1 MIRSA
6 TGLLGIA
13 IAIAAAAIGFTG
25 FASHA
30 AAAGRWVFCTA
41 LVLTGI
47 ALLHGPRTVT

>member
-13 IAIAAAAIGFTG
+13 IAAALIGFTG
-25 FASHA
+25 LASHA

-41 LVLTGI
+41 LVLTGL